1 MGGMDAKLIVVGGK
15 TSKGSV
21 ALELPTVIGR
31 SREIGLTVAHPMISR
46 RHCELFEADGL
57 LMVRD
62 LGSLNGTVI
71 DGRRI
76 KESPLP
82 PESEFAIGPLTFRA
96 QYEYEGD
103 LNALP
108 DVVLADPVAP
118 QPEQQES
125 WSDSPD
131 PEPVGEAVSSDPLT
145 EGAPAANEAE
155 VELSSHEDLQGEQP
169 AGVEEAQPAMQE
181 KEQEEKSPA
190 AAPAKPA
197 VPKKKTKGYTS
208 MLQGALKKKGEKVAK
223 QSSKAPVD
231 QPPTEKKPAEASEA
245 KKPADAPKPK
255 SEPAPPKEP
264 PAKPDDDEFDIDAF
278 IDGLE

>member
-1 MGGMDAKLIVVGGK
+1 MRCGVFQANMGGMNAKLMVVGGK
-15 TSKGSV
+15 ASRRSV
-21 ALELPTVIGR
+21 ALKLPTVIGR
-31 SREIGLTVAHPMISR
+31 GREVGLTVAHPMISR

-82 PESEFAIGPLTFRA
+82 PEGEFAIGPLTFRA

-118 QPEQQES
+118 QPERQES

-131 PEPVGEAVSSDPLT
+131 PVPVGKAVSFDPLT
-145 EGAPAANEAE
+145 EAVPPNDEAE
-155 VELSSHEDLQGEQP
+155 VELSFSEDLQGEQP
-169 AGVEEAQPAMQE
+169 A
-181 KEQEEKSPA
+181 
-190 AAPAKPA
+190 APAKPV
-197 VPKKKTKGYTS
+197 VPKKAKRYTS
-208 MLQGALKKKGEKVAK
+208 MLQGALKKKGGKAAK
-223 QSSKAPVD
+223 QSGKAPAD
-231 QPPTEKKPAEASEA
+231 RTPTEKEPAKASEA
-245 KKPADAPKPK
+245 KKPADAPEPE
-255 SEPAPPKEP
+255 SEPAPPKR
-264 PAKPDDDEFDIDAF
+264 PAVNPADEEFDVDAF
-278 IDGLE
+278 LDGAK